1 MTRFSVQATKS
12 SPRIDFDP
20 QSMSF
25 EIKGESYP
33 ENCGMFYSPMFE
45 WLERF
50 FDKSNGDRMEID
62 MEILYFNS
70 SSSKTFM
77 DLFDMLDEQ
86 ANKGKNIVVNWRYHE
101 ENESAMECGE
111 EFMEDVSN
119 IKFNLIEFTDRKN
132 QEGI

>member
-1 MTRFSVQATKS
+1 MKMTRYSVQATKS

-20 QSMSF
+20 KRMSF

-33 ENCGMFYSPMFE
+33 ENCWAFYGPMFD
-45 WLERF
+45 WLEEF
-50 FDKSNGDRMEID
+50 FVKSNGDRLEID

-77 DLFDMLDEQ
+77 DLFDLLDEH
-86 ANKGKNIVVNWRYHE
+86 ADKGKNIVVNWRYHE

-119 IKFNLIEFTDRKN
+119 LKFNLIEFTD
-132 QEGI
+132 